1 MAITLEDVLARR
13 IRCLFLDAKETE
25 KISPIVAEIMAENLK
40 KDKEWIKLQIT
51 KFEKTLK
58 NYKI

>member
-1 MAITLEDVLARR
+1 LARR
-13 IRCLFLDAKETE
+13 IRCLFIDSCETE